1 MNPVISNT
9 KWNASLYDTRHS
21 FVSKYGEDL
30 VNVLNPLPGEEI
42 LDVGCGTGYLANVVS
57 ERGAQV
63 TGIDASP
70 EMIAKAKHEYP
81 AIDFMLMSATDIHL
95 HRKFDAVFSNATL
108 HWVLDKQA
116 AIACIYNAIKP
127 GGRFVMEMGGKG
139 NVENIVAAVK
149 QVLLNYGFEKEAG
162 INLWY
167 FPSLSEYTCLL
178 EAKGFRVTAAFHY
191 DRDTKLEDNVNGIK
205 DWLRMFGE
213 GFFKT
218 IDPVV
223 VNEILEEV
231 QENLKPALFRTGSWY
246 ADYKRLRVIAIKQN
260 VEC

>member
-1 MNPVISNT
+1 MNPVVSNT
-9 KWNASLYDTRHS
+9 KWNANLYDTKHS

-30 VNVLNPLPGEEI
+30 VNVLNPLPGEDI
-42 LDVGCGTGYLANVVS
+42 LDVGCGTGYLANVIS
-57 ERGAQV
+57 GRGAQV

-70 EMIAKAKHEYP
+70 EMIAKAQHEYP
-81 AIDFMLMSATDIHL
+81 SIDFMLMLATDIHL
-95 HRKFDAVFSNATL
+95 QKKFDAVFSNATL

-116 AIACIYNAIKP
+116 AIAGIYDAIKP

-139 NVENIVAAVK
+139 NVEIIVSAVK
-149 QVLLNYGFEKEAG
+149 QVLLNHGFEKEAE

-167 FPSLSEYTCLL
+167 FPSLSEYTSLL
-178 EAKGFRVTAAFHY
+178 ETKGFRVTAAFHY

-218 IDPVV
+218 IDSKV

-231 QENLKPALFRTGSWY
+231 QENLKPILFKNGSWY
-246 ADYKRLRVIAIKQN
+246 ADYKRLRVTGVK
-260 VEC
+260 

>member
-1 MNPVISNT
+1 MQN
-9 KWNASLYDTRHS
+9 LYDSRHS

-30 VNVLNPLPGEEI
+30 VNVLNPLPGENI
-42 LDVGCGTGYLANVVS
+42 LDVGCGTGYLANVIS
-57 ERGAQV
+57 QKGALV

-81 AIDFMLMSATDIHL
+81 SIDFRLMSATDIHL
-95 HRKFDAVFSNATL
+95 NKKFDAVFSNATL

-116 AIACIYNAIKP
+116 ALACIYDAIKQ

-139 NVENIVAAVK
+139 NVEIIVSAVK
-149 QVLLNYGFEKEAG
+149 QVLLNHGFEKEAG

-167 FPSLSEYTCLL
+167 FPSLSEYTSLL

-191 DRDTKLEDNVNGIK
+191 DRDTRLEDNVNGIK

-218 IDPVV
+218 IDPSMI
-223 VNEILEEV
+223 NQILEEV
-231 QENLKPALFRTGSWY
+231 QENLKPVLFRNGSWY
-246 ADYKRLRVIAIKQN
+246 ADYKRLRVTAVK
-260 VEC
+260 